1 MVILVNI
8 LIGVLLI
15 TVGATLLNSISE
27 IISAIT
33 ELIKAN
39 INERIV
45 RHNAVINKLSE
56 GETHSRA
63 IGFAT
68 TYENEE
74 EDEYEL

>member
-1 MVILVNI
+1 MVLLVNI

-27 IISAIT
+27 IISAVT

-45 RHNAVINKLSE
+45 RHNVTINKLSE

-68 TYENEE
+68 TFEE
-74 EDEYEL
+74 EDDHE

>member
-1 MVILVNI
+1 VVLLVNI

-45 RHNAVINKLSE
+45 RHNVAINKLSE
-56 GETHSRA
+56 GETQSRA
-63 IGFAT
+63 IEFAT
-68 TYENEE
+68 TYEE
-74 EDEYEL
+74 EDEHEL

>member
-1 MVILVNI
+1 MVNI

-27 IISAIT
+27 IISAVT

-45 RHNAVINKLSE
+45 RHNVTINKLSE

-68 TYENEE
+68 TFEE
-74 EDEYEL
+74 EDDHE

>member
-1 MVILVNI
+1 MVNI
-8 LIGVLLI
+8 LIGALLI

-45 RHNAVINKLSE
+45 RHNVAINKLSE
-56 GETHSRA
+56 GETHSMA

-68 TYENEE
+68 TYEE
-74 EDEYEL
+74 EDEHEL

>member
-1 MVILVNI
+1 MVNI

-45 RHNAVINKLSE
+45 RHNVAINKLSE
-56 GETHSRA
+56 GETHSGA
-63 IGFAT
+63 IRFAT
-68 TYENEE
+68 IFEE
-74 EDEYEL
+74 EDDHE

>member
-1 MVILVNI
+1 MVNI

-45 RHNAVINKLSE
+45 RHNVAINKLSE

-63 IGFAT
+63 IEFAT
-68 TYENEE
+68 TYEE
-74 EDEYEL
+74 EDEHEL

>member
-1 MVILVNI
+1 MVNI

-33 ELIKAN
+33 ELIKVN

-45 RHNAVINKLSE
+45 RHNVAINKLSE
-56 GETHSRA
+56 GETQSRT

-68 TYENEE
+68 TYEE
-74 EDEYEL
+74 EDEHEL

>member
-1 MVILVNI
+1 MVNI

>member
-1 MVILVNI
+1 MNI

-39 INERIV
+39 INERIA
-45 RHNAVINKLSE
+45 RHNVAIDKLNE

-68 TYENEE
+68 ILKE
-74 EDEYEL
+74 EDDHE